1 MTAPDDEVEAIKG
14 IAADVTA
21 DHEEKV
27 AADERER
34 ARDYAASRSREGL
47 LLQLIKDCTDAENRQ
62 DAFQAHQ
69 ARKVLKTMLRVTK
82 HAARLVLYKTVLAQ
96 FANPAGDAAT
106 ARELEVARAE
116 IARLEGE
123 LENRTEIGSLL
134 ADDGRQ
140 IRQQEQAKAEKK
152 LNDRIDVVSQRA
164 IDAEQSCDRK
174 TAEIR
179 CLRAEIRGLRAR
191 VHELETSAV
200 SEQRARENDARSE
213 REAWRASSEAISADL
228 VAARRLA
235 EAEARAHADE
245 KQRAEKLLADLER
258 AHAKLANRPRE
269 GAAAIAAE
277 LKTTPHARRPDESD
291 SASTKKA
298 AKLAEDDHRDDG
310 YSPVAPETPAP
321 NQPVGK
327 AKTSRVT
334 PPSPDPAAAA
344 PKTWSPALPEA
355 PATPIE
361 VLTLAPAAA
370 GADEQKIET
379 VSIATKNVAAPASAS
394 ASPQQAAPAPSLADD
409 GDVGGG
415 DVGVID
421 QPETPAETCYPG
433 ALVPEANDDDVGGT
447 EAPTDVQNAVTPQE
461 PSLLVPDAL
470 TALPV
475 AETPTDSPAPNQR
488 APAAQTVVAPP
499 TEPIEPM
506 AHPSLPPATLP
517 CFEKI
522 PRDSIVA
529 GLKRAYHKK
538 PADVRKMK
546 IIGEQHL
553 MQPTSYSEAEA
564 CCVDL
569 DAASSVRLPMLK
581 ATALLA
587 MAPHVID
594 VVVSAVTTYNL
605 TTEQGVVN
613 FFNGAYTKGRVPI
626 PPWGTAHSGQP
637 SYLRALLSLNLLFVV
652 KKLKWGGV
660 FEVNDY
666 KKFLEGVCNPVP
678 AARLM
683 RVKLPLLY
691 LLKEQSFNKFALK
704 DYSKDHSFPL
714 VACARWVMANP
725 SPPPA
730 EEPEEE
736 PEFS

>member
-1 MTAPDDEVEAIKG
+1 
-14 IAADVTA
+14 
-21 DHEEKV
+21 
-27 AADERER
+27 
-34 ARDYAASRSREGL
+34 
-47 LLQLIKDCTDAENRQ
+47 
-62 DAFQAHQ
+62 
-69 ARKVLKTMLRVTK
+69 
-82 HAARLVLYKTVLAQ
+82 
-96 FANPAGDAAT
+96 
-106 ARELEVARAE
+106 
-116 IARLEGE
+116 
-123 LENRTEIGSLL
+123 
-134 ADDGRQ
+134 
-140 IRQQEQAKAEKK
+140 
-152 LNDRIDVVSQRA
+152 
-164 IDAEQSCDRK
+164 
-174 TAEIR
+174 
-179 CLRAEIRGLRAR
+179 
-191 VHELETSAV
+191 
-200 SEQRARENDARSE
+200 
-213 REAWRASSEAISADL
+213 
-228 VAARRLA
+228 
-235 EAEARAHADE
+235 
-245 KQRAEKLLADLER
+245 
-258 AHAKLANRPRE
+258 
-269 GAAAIAAE
+269 
-277 LKTTPHARRPDESD
+277 
-291 SASTKKA
+291 
-298 AKLAEDDHRDDG
+298 
-310 YSPVAPETPAP
+310 
-321 NQPVGK
+321 
-327 AKTSRVT
+327 
-334 PPSPDPAAAA
+334 
-344 PKTWSPALPEA
+344 
-355 PATPIE
+355 
-361 VLTLAPAAA
+361 
-370 GADEQKIET
+370 
-379 VSIATKNVAAPASAS
+379 
-394 ASPQQAAPAPSLADD
+394 
-409 GDVGGG
+409 
-415 DVGVID
+415 
-421 QPETPAETCYPG
+421 PAETCYPG

-447 EAPTDVQNAVTPQE
+447 EAPTDVQNAVAPEE

-475 AETPTDSPAPNQR
+475 AETPTDSPAPMQR

-499 TEPIEPM
+499 TDPIEPM

-529 GLKRAYHKK
+529 GLERAYHKK

-666 KKFLEGVCNPVP
+666 KKFLEGVCIPVP

-730 EEPEEE
+730 EESEEE